1 MDRKFQAVRMGW
13 KLDHLGSLL
22 ALLSPQLNLV
32 STLAQPFHSFR
43 LSWWLE
49 WLRICLQC
57 RRHGFDPWV
66 RKWLHPLQCSCLEN
80 PMDSG
85 AWWATVLR
93 VAKTRTGTEQHFL
106 SFFLELFSLS
116 SPVGYWTSICLEAY
130 LSVSYLFAFS
140 SCSWG
145 S

>member
-1 MDRKFQAVRMGW
+1 MVKNLPAMQETRLRP
-13 KLDHLGSLL
+13 LGKEMATPTSVFL
-22 ALLSPQLNLV
+22 
-32 STLAQPFHSFR
+32 
-43 LSWWLE
+43 
-49 WLRICLQC
+49 
-57 RRHGFDPWV
+57 
-66 RKWLHPLQCSCLEN
+66 LHPLQYSCLEN

-85 AWWATVLR
+85 AWWATVFR